1 MTLRKLVDE
10 GDCSAYNEKKFFL
23 SVRAFYTK
31 AMSYA
36 LQNLPISDA
45 LLCNCSFLNFETKD
59 KANFS
64 EVEYFVERYSEYYV
78 IIMMNNYV

>member
-1 MTLRKLVDE
+1 MILHKLVDE
-10 GDCSAYNEKKFFL
+10 KDCSAEEFFL
-23 SVRAFYTK
+23 RVRAFYTK

-36 LQNLPISDA
+36 LQNLPISDV

-64 EVEYFVERYSEYYV
+64 
-78 IIMMNNYV
+78 